1 MKVIKTAPLIPSE
14 IKVLEKEGNRVKIS
28 LASFEFGYAVTL
40 AHPIRRLLL
49 LSSVG
54 YAPIGLKIEG
64 AHHEFD
70 SLRGVTEDVSLFI
83 MNLKNIR
90 FIAKALVGQDSSLEN
105 QSVVVDYSFKGP
117 MEIRARDLS
126 SEHIEIVNPEM
137 PLATINEDAQL
148 NFSLIIYKGMGYVP
162 SENTRELMPEGYMP
176 LDGSF
181 TPIKNVVYEIENVLV
196 EGDPNY
202 EKIIFDIETD
212 GQIDPYKAFLSAV
225 KVMSKQLG
233 VFGERPIANTE
244 YSGDYAQRDDAKDL
258 SDKIESMNLSA
269 RCFNCLD
276 KIGIKYVGELV
287 LMSEEELKGVKNMG
301 KKSYDEIAEKLN
313 DLGYP
318 VGTELS
324 HEQRESLKKR
334 LEKLENKGGND

>member
-28 LASFEFGYAVTL
+28 LAPFEFGYAVTL

-54 YAPIGLKIEG
+54 YAPVGLKIEG
-64 AHHEFD
+64 VHHEFD

-117 MEIRARDLS
+117 MELRARDLNF
-126 SEHIEIVNPEM
+126 EHIEIVNPEM

-148 NFSLIIYKGMGYVP
+148 KFSLIIYKGMGYVP

-233 VFGERPIANTE
+233 VFGERPIANME

-258 SDKIESMNLSA
+258 STKIESMNLSP

-324 HEQRESLKKR
+324 PKQRESLKKR
-334 LEKLENKGGND
+334 LEKLEDKGSND

>member
-28 LASFEFGYAVTL
+28 LAPFEFGYAVTL

-54 YAPIGLKIEG
+54 YAPVGLKIEG
-64 AHHEFD
+64 VHHEFD

-117 MEIRARDLS
+117 MELRARDLN

-162 SENTRELMPEGYMP
+162 SETTRELMPEGYMS

-181 TPIKNVVYEIENVLV
+181 TPIKKVVYEIESVLV

-233 VFGERPIANTE
+233 VFGEKPIANTE

-258 SDKIESMNLSA
+258 STKIESMNLSA

-301 KKSYDEIAEKLN
+301 KKSYDEIAEKLS

-324 HEQRESLKKR
+324 HEQRESLKKK
-334 LEKLENKGGND
+334 LEKLEDKGGND

>member
-28 LASFEFGYAVTL
+28 LAPFEFGYAVTL

-64 AHHEFD
+64 VHHEFD

-117 MEIRARDLS
+117 MEIRARDLN
-126 SEHIEIVNPEM
+126 SEYIEIVNPEM

-244 YSGDYAQRDDAKDL
+244 YSGDYSQRDDAKDL
-258 SDKIESMNLSA
+258 SAKIESMNLSA

-318 VGTELS
+318 VGTELNP
-324 HEQRESLKKR
+324 EQRESLKKR
-334 LEKLENKGGND
+334 LEKLEDKGGND

>member
-1 MKVIKTAPLIPSE
+1 MKFIKTAPLIPSE
-14 IKVLEKEGNRVKIS
+14 IKVLEKEDNRVKIS
-28 LASFEFGYAVTL
+28 LAPFEFGYAVTL

-64 AHHEFD
+64 VHHEFD

-90 FIAKALVGQDSSLEN
+90 FIAKALAEENASQEN

-117 MEIRARDLS
+117 MELRARDLV
-126 SEHIEIVNPEM
+126 SEHVEIVNPEM
-137 PLATINEDAQL
+137 PLATINEDTQL

-162 SENTRELMPEGYMP
+162 SENVRELMPESYMP
-176 LDGSF
+176 LDCSF
-181 TPIKNVVYEIENVLV
+181 TPIKNVVYDIENVLV

-202 EKIIFDIETD
+202 EKIVFNIETD
-212 GQIDPYKAFLSAV
+212 GQIDPYEAFLSAV
-225 KVMSKQLG
+225 KIMGKQLG
-233 VFGERPIANTE
+233 VFGENPITNTD
-244 YSGDYAQRDDAKDL
+244 YSNDYTQKDDSKDL
-258 SDKIESMNLSA
+258 SAKIETMNLSA

-324 HEQRESLKKR
+324 SEQKENLKKR
-334 LEKLENKGGND
+334 LEKLEDKGGND

>member
-1 MKVIKTAPLIPSE
+1 
-14 IKVLEKEGNRVKIS
+14 
-28 LASFEFGYAVTL
+28 
-40 AHPIRRLLL
+40 
-49 LSSVG
+49 
-54 YAPIGLKIEG
+54 
-64 AHHEFD
+64 
-70 SLRGVTEDVSLFI
+70 
-83 MNLKNIR
+83 
-90 FIAKALVGQDSSLEN
+90 
-105 QSVVVDYSFKGP
+105 
-117 MEIRARDLS
+117 
-126 SEHIEIVNPEM
+126 
-137 PLATINEDAQL
+137 
-148 NFSLIIYKGMGYVP
+148 

-258 SDKIESMNLSA
+258 SAKIESMNLSA

-324 HEQRESLKKR
+324 PEQRESLKKR
-334 LEKLENKGGND
+334 LEKLEDKGGND

>member
-28 LASFEFGYAVTL
+28 LAPFEFGYAVTL

-54 YAPIGLKIEG
+54 YAPVGLKIEG
-64 AHHEFD
+64 VHHEFD

-117 MEIRARDLS
+117 MELRARDLS
-126 SEHIEIVNPEM
+126 SERIEIVNPEM

-162 SENTRELMPEGYMP
+162 SESTRELMPEGYMP

-202 EKIIFDIETD
+202 EKIIFNIETD

-258 SDKIESMNLSA
+258 SAKIESMNLSA

-301 KKSYDEIAEKLN
+301 KKSYDEIAEKLS

-318 VGTELS
+318 VDTELS
-324 HEQRESLKKR
+324 PEQRESLKKR
-334 LEKLENKGGND
+334 LEKLEDKGGND

>member
-28 LASFEFGYAVTL
+28 LAPFEFGYAVTL

-54 YAPIGLKIEG
+54 YAPVGLKIEG

-126 SEHIEIVNPEM
+126 SEHIGIVNPEM

-162 SENTRELMPEGYMP
+162 SENTRELMPEGYMS

-258 SDKIESMNLSA
+258 SAKIESMNLSA

-301 KKSYDEIAEKLN
+301 KKSYDEIAEKLS

-318 VGTELS
+318 VGTELN

-334 LEKLENKGGND
+334 LEKLEDKGGND

>member
-1 MKVIKTAPLIPSE
+1 
-14 IKVLEKEGNRVKIS
+14 
-28 LASFEFGYAVTL
+28 
-40 AHPIRRLLL
+40 
-49 LSSVG
+49 
-54 YAPIGLKIEG
+54 
-64 AHHEFD
+64 
-70 SLRGVTEDVSLFI
+70 
-83 MNLKNIR
+83 
-90 FIAKALVGQDSSLEN
+90 
-105 QSVVVDYSFKGP
+105 
-117 MEIRARDLS
+117 
-126 SEHIEIVNPEM
+126 
-137 PLATINEDAQL
+137 
-148 NFSLIIYKGMGYVP
+148 
-162 SENTRELMPEGYMP
+162 
-176 LDGSF
+176 DGSF

-258 SDKIESMNLSA
+258 STKIESMNLSA

-324 HEQRESLKKR
+324 PEQRESLKKR
-334 LEKLENKGGND
+334 LEKLEDKGGND

>member
-14 IKVLEKEGNRVKIS
+14 IKMLEKEGNRVKIS
-28 LASFEFGYAVTL
+28 LAPFEFGYAVTL

-54 YAPIGLKIEG
+54 YAPVGLKIEG
-64 AHHEFD
+64 VHHEFD

-117 MEIRARDLS
+117 MELRARDLS
-126 SEHIEIVNPEM
+126 SEHIEIVNSEM

-162 SENTRELMPEGYMP
+162 SENTRELIPEGYMP

-202 EKIIFDIETD
+202 EKIIFNIETD

-258 SDKIESMNLSA
+258 SAKIESMNLSA

-287 LMSEEELKGVKNMG
+287 LMNEEELKGVKNMG

-318 VGTELS
+318 VGTELNP
-324 HEQRESLKKR
+324 EQRENLKKR
-334 LEKLENKGGND
+334 LEKLEDKGGND

>member
-14 IKVLEKEGNRVKIS
+14 IKVLEKEGNRIKIS
-28 LASFEFGYAVTL
+28 LDPFEFGYAVTL

-54 YAPIGLKIEG
+54 YAPVGLKIEG
-64 AHHEFD
+64 VHHEFD

-117 MEIRARDLS
+117 MELRARDLN

-181 TPIKNVVYEIENVLV
+181 TPIKKVVYEIENVLV

-258 SDKIESMNLSA
+258 SAKIESMNLSA

-324 HEQRESLKKR
+324 HEQRESLKK
-334 LEKLENKGGND
+334 KLEDKGGND

>member
-28 LASFEFGYAVTL
+28 LAPFEFGYAVTL

-54 YAPIGLKIEG
+54 YAPVGLKIEG
-64 AHHEFD
+64 VHHEFD

-117 MEIRARDLS
+117 KELRARDLN
-126 SEHIEIVNPEM
+126 SEQIEIVNPEM

-258 SDKIESMNLSA
+258 SAKIESMNLSA

-318 VGTELS
+318 VGIELS

-334 LEKLENKGGND
+334 LEKLKDEGGND

>member
-28 LASFEFGYAVTL
+28 LAPFEFGYAVTL

-54 YAPIGLKIEG
+54 YAPVGLKIEG

-126 SEHIEIVNPEM
+126 SEHIGIVNPEM

-258 SDKIESMNLSA
+258 STKIENMNLSV

-301 KKSYDEIAEKLN
+301 KKSYDEITEKLS

-318 VGTELS
+318 VGTELGP
-324 HEQRESLKKR
+324 EQRESLKKR
-334 LEKLENKGGND
+334 LEKLEDKGGND

>member
-28 LASFEFGYAVTL
+28 LAPFEFGYAVTL

-54 YAPIGLKIEG
+54 YAPVGLKIEG
-64 AHHEFD
+64 VHHEFD

-117 MEIRARDLS
+117 MELRARDLN
-126 SEHIEIVNPEM
+126 SEQIEIVNSEM

-162 SENTRELMPEGYMP
+162 SENTRELMPEGYMS

-258 SDKIESMNLSA
+258 SAKIESMNLSA

-276 KIGIKYVGELV
+276 KIGIRYVGELV

-313 DLGYP
+313 DLGYS

-334 LEKLENKGGND
+334 LEKLEDKGGND

>member
-28 LASFEFGYAVTL
+28 LAPFEFGYAVTL

-64 AHHEFD
+64 VHHEFD
-70 SLRGVTEDVSLFI
+70 SLRGVTEDMSLFI

-105 QSVVVDYSFKGP
+105 QSVVVDYSFKGS
-117 MEIRARDLS
+117 MELRARDLN
-126 SEHIEIVNPEM
+126 SEYIEIVNPEM

-258 SDKIESMNLSA
+258 SVKIESMNLSA

-324 HEQRESLKKR
+324 PEQRESLKKR
-334 LEKLENKGGND
+334 LEKLEYKGDND

>member
-28 LASFEFGYAVTL
+28 LAPFEFGYAVTL

-64 AHHEFD
+64 VHHEFD

-105 QSVVVDYSFKGP
+105 QSVVVDYFFKGP
-117 MEIRARDLS
+117 MELRARDLN

-148 NFSLIIYKGMGYVP
+148 NFSLIICKGMGYVS
-162 SENTRELMPEGYMP
+162 SENTRELMHEGYMP

-225 KVMSKQLG
+225 KVMGKQLG

-258 SDKIESMNLSA
+258 SAKIESMNLSA

-324 HEQRESLKKR
+324 PEQRESLKKR
-334 LEKLENKGGND
+334 LEKLEDKGGND

>member
-28 LASFEFGYAVTL
+28 LAPFEFGYAVTL

-54 YAPIGLKIEG
+54 YAPVGLKIEG
-64 AHHEFD
+64 VHHEFD

-117 MEIRARDLS
+117 MEIRARDLNS
-126 SEHIEIVNPEM
+126 DHIEIVNPEM

-162 SENTRELMPEGYMP
+162 SENTRELMPESYMP

-258 SDKIESMNLSA
+258 SVKIESMNLSA

-324 HEQRESLKKR
+324 PEQREGLKKR
-334 LEKLENKGGND
+334 LEKLEYKGDND

>member
-28 LASFEFGYAVTL
+28 LAPFEFGYAVTL

-54 YAPIGLKIEG
+54 YAPVGLKIEG
-64 AHHEFD
+64 VHHEFD
-70 SLRGVTEDVSLFI
+70 SLRGATEDVSLFI

-117 MEIRARDLS
+117 MELRARDLS
-126 SEHIEIVNPEM
+126 SDHIEIVNPEM

-162 SENTRELMPEGYMP
+162 SENTRELMHEGYMP

-258 SDKIESMNLSA
+258 SAKIESMNLSA

-287 LMSEEELKGVKNMG
+287 LMGEEELKSVKNMG

-318 VGTELS
+318 VDTELS
-324 HEQRESLKKR
+324 PEQRESLKKR
-334 LEKLENKGGND
+334 LEKLEDKGGND

>member
-1 MKVIKTAPLIPSE
+1 MKFIKTAPLIPSE

-28 LASFEFGYAVTL
+28 LAPFEFGYAVTL

-54 YAPIGLKIEG
+54 YAPVGLKIEG
-64 AHHEFD
+64 VHHEFD

-90 FIAKALVGQDSSLEN
+90 FVAKALDNQEMTQES

-117 MEIRARDLS
+117 RELKAKDLA
-126 SEHIEIVNPEM
+126 SEHVEIVNPEM

-162 SENTRELMPEGYMP
+162 SENVRHLVPEDYMP
-176 LDGSF
+176 LDCSF
-181 TPIKNVVYEIENVLV
+181 TPIKNVVYDIENVLV

-202 EKIIFDIETD
+202 EKIIFNVETD
-212 GQIDPYKAFLSAV
+212 GQVDPYDAFLAAV
-225 KVMSKQLG
+225 KVMGKQLG
-233 VFGERPIANTE
+233 VFGETPIANTE
-244 YSGDYAQRDDAKDL
+244 HSSDYSHKDDSKDL
-258 SDKIESMNLSA
+258 LAKIETMNLSA

-287 LMSEEELKGVKNMG
+287 LMSEDELKGVKNMG
-301 KKSYDEIAEKLN
+301 KKSYDEIAEKLS

-324 HEQRESLKKR
+324 AEQKENLKKR
-334 LEKLENKGGND
+334 LERLEDKGGND

>member
-28 LASFEFGYAVTL
+28 LAPFEFGYAVTL

-54 YAPIGLKIEG
+54 YAPVGLKIEG
-64 AHHEFD
+64 VHHEFD

-126 SEHIEIVNPEM
+126 SEHIGIVNPEM

-162 SENTRELMPEGYMP
+162 SENTRELMPEGYMS

-233 VFGERPIANTE
+233 VFGERLIANTE

-258 SDKIESMNLSA
+258 SAKIESMNLSA

-318 VGTELS
+318 VGTELNP
-324 HEQRESLKKR
+324 EQRESLKKR
-334 LEKLENKGGND
+334 LEKLEDKGGND

>member
-28 LASFEFGYAVTL
+28 LAPFEFGYAVTL

-54 YAPIGLKIEG
+54 YAPVGLKIEG

-126 SEHIEIVNPEM
+126 SERIEIVNPEM

-162 SENTRELMPEGYMP
+162 SESTRELMPEGYMP

-202 EKIIFDIETD
+202 EKIIFNIETD

-258 SDKIESMNLSA
+258 SAKIESMNLSA

-318 VGTELS
+318 VGTELNP
-324 HEQRESLKKR
+324 EQRESLKKR
-334 LEKLENKGGND
+334 LEKLEDKGDND

>member
-14 IKVLEKEGNRVKIS
+14 IKVLEKESNRVKIS
-28 LASFEFGYAVTL
+28 LAPFEFGYAVTL

-117 MEIRARDLS
+117 MEIRARDLN

-137 PLATINEDAQL
+137 PLVTINEDAQL

-244 YSGDYAQRDDAKDL
+244 YSGDYARDDAKDL
-258 SDKIESMNLSA
+258 SAKIESMNLST

-287 LMSEEELKGVKNMG
+287 LMSEEELKGMKNMG

-318 VGTELS
+318 VGTELNP
-324 HEQRESLKKR
+324 EQRESLKKR
-334 LEKLENKGGND
+334 LEKLEDKGGND

>member
-28 LASFEFGYAVTL
+28 LAPFEFGYAVTL

-54 YAPIGLKIEG
+54 YAPVGLKIEG
-64 AHHEFD
+64 VHHEFD

-117 MEIRARDLS
+117 MELRARDLNS
-126 SEHIEIVNPEM
+126 DHIEIVNPEM

-181 TPIKNVVYEIENVLV
+181 TPIKKVVYEIENVLV

-258 SDKIESMNLSA
+258 STKIESMNLSS
-269 RCFNCLD
+269 RSFNCLD

-287 LMSEEELKGVKNMG
+287 LMSKEELKGMKNIG

-313 DLGYP
+313 DLGYS

-324 HEQRESLKKR
+324 SEQRESLKKR
-334 LEKLENKGGND
+334 LEKLEDKGGND

>member
-28 LASFEFGYAVTL
+28 LAPFEFGYAVTL

-54 YAPIGLKIEG
+54 YAPVGLKIEG

-90 FIAKALVGQDSSLEN
+90 FIAKALVGQDGSLEN

-117 MEIRARDLS
+117 MELRARDLS

-137 PLATINEDAQL
+137 PLATINKDAQL

-258 SDKIESMNLSA
+258 SAKIESMNLSA

-301 KKSYDEIAEKLN
+301 KKSYDEIAEKLS

-318 VGTELS
+318 VGTELNP
-324 HEQRESLKKR
+324 EQRESLKKR
-334 LEKLENKGGND
+334 LEKLEYKGGND